1 MILLDE
7 SSPFLAQRVSG
18 SFFVEKKCKMKK
30 DKETPKW
37 EKGPALKSLISLL
50 CGFLKFS
57 AFKKCNFEAKKQ
69 KIILPISLVEL
80 QSY

>member
-1 MILLDE
+1 
-7 SSPFLAQRVSG
+7 
-18 SFFVEKKCKMKK
+18 MKK

-37 EKGPALKSLISLL
+37 EKGPALKSLISLF

-57 AFKKCNFEAKKQ
+57 AFKKCDFEAKKQ